1 MYDTG
6 VIPAAGAGLRLHPY
20 TGNTAKPLFEI
31 GGKSL
36 LQRNLEI
43 MRDQLGVRRVII
55 IIGHLGEQI
64 RAAFGDGSELGLRLE
79 YVECH
84 NVEAGLARGLYQ
96 IRDRIDGPFP
106 VILGDELY
114 LNSNHD
120 RFREPPTS
128 DYNTLCGIKITGDTT
143 LIKRN
148 YAVEIEDGRISTLTE
163 KPQIVTNNYLGCGS
177 YVFTPLIF
185 EYIERT
191 PASQRSGRVELTD
204 AINLLATERGG
215 VHAVTLTGGYSNINT
230 QADYRGAT
238 YLYRKAHFDEYRTSL
253 VIPTYNEAASI
264 GHVLDEFSGLV
275 DEIVVADN
283 QSPDGTADIAR
294 AHGARVI
301 SQPFSG
307 YGQALKAA
315 MDEASGDIF
324 ILVEADASFSPD
336 DLPKIREY
344 LKDADMVVGTRTTR
358 QMIEQG
364 ANMDFFLRW
373 GNVLA
378 AKVLQL
384 LWIKQEPRFTD
395 LGCTYRGI
403 WKDAWLGMRERL
415 HQKGPAFSPE
425 MMVEM
430 LRMNAKIIE
439 IPVTYRPR
447 IGGVS
452 KHSSGLLPILRNGF
466 QMLWLILRRRLGLR

>member
-20 TGNTAKPLFEI
+20 TGNTAKPLLEI

-64 RAAFGDGSELGLRLE
+64 QSAFGDGSDIGLQLE

-84 NVEAGLARGLYQ
+84 HVEAGLAHGLYQ
-96 IRDRIDGPFP
+96 IRDRVDGPFP

-114 LNSNHD
+114 LNTSHE
-120 RFREPPTS
+120 RFRQPPAENYTA
-128 DYNTLCGIKITGDTT
+128 LCGIKITGDTT

-148 YAVEIEDGRISTLTE
+148 YAVEIEDSQITALTE
-163 KPQIVTNNYLGCGS
+163 KPRLVTNNFLGCGS
-177 YVFTPLIF
+177 YVFTPQIF
-185 EYIERT
+185 EFIERT
-191 PASQRSGRVELTD
+191 PASERSGRVELTD
-204 AINLLATERGG
+204 AIDLMARERGG

-230 QADYRGAT
+230 PTDYRGAT
-238 YLYRKAHFDEYRTSL
+238 YLYRKTHFHEYRTSL
-253 VIPTYNEAASI
+253 VIPAYEEAASI
-264 GHVLDEFSGLV
+264 GHVLEEFYGLV

-283 QSPDGTADIAR
+283 KSIDRTAEIAR

-301 SQPFSG
+301 SRGFAG
-307 YGQALKAA
+307 YGDALKVA
-315 MDEASGDIF
+315 MDEARGDIL

-336 DLPKIREY
+336 DLPKILEY
-344 LKDADMVVGTRTTR
+344 LKDADMVIGTRTTR

-384 LWIKQEPRFTD
+384 LWIGQEPRFTD

-403 WKDAWLGMRERL
+403 WKDAYAGIRERL
-415 HQKGPAFSPE
+415 HETGPAFSPE

-430 LRMNAKIIE
+430 LRTNGKVIE

-452 KHSSGLLPILRNGF
+452 KHSRGFTGILRTGT
-466 QMLWLILRRRLGLR
+466 QMLWLIFRRRIGLR